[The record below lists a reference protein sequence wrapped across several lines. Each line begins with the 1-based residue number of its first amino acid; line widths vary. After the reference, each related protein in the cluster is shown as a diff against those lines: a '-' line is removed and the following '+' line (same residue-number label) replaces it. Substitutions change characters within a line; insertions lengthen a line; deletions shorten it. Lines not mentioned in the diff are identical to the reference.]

1 MKKMIAVI
9 FFCLF
14 VFYGCKGRDSLEL
27 GGSIKCDTGK
37 DGCSVI
43 SHNGSCFALY
53 FNKTGKCFT
62 ESSSD
67 KIVPYPEPLD
77 IDDRINLS
85 AKNVPLSKIA
95 LFFDSIKGNKISV
108 PPEKE
113 NMPVNISVKKK
124 TIRETLE
131 SLELSVFK
139 EGLKNK

>member
-1 MKKMIAVI
+1 MKRMIAVI

-14 VFYGCKGRDSLEL
+14 VFYGCKGKDSLEAD
-27 GGSIKCDTGK
+27 GSIKCDTGK

-43 SHNGSCFALY
+43 SRNGSCFALY

-62 ESSSD
+62 ENSPD

-77 IDDRINLS
+77 IDDSINLS

-95 LFFDSIKGNKISV
+95 FFFDSIKGNKISV

-113 NMPVNISVKKK
+113 NTLVNISLKKK